1 MWLQFTHP
9 VPYLLTEY
17 LLYMCRC
24 SAYTNTSKHQGQGLS
39 TLGNVAVYK
48 AYGRKKITLAAIN
61 TSKGSDLECTLTRNL
76 CVLKIQYEI
85 GL

>member
-1 MWLQFTHP
+1 M
-9 VPYLLTEY
+9 
-17 LLYMCRC
+17 
-24 SAYTNTSKHQGQGLS
+24 NTFCTGVGALHTPIQVNIRVSLS